1 MNAGSEVKVN
11 ALRSARAVSQHSLLD
26 LLYGG
31 LLDALGQDILQYL
44 RTESEAELDQEGLAL
59 LLSPAER
66 HTQRDRGRII
76 NGTLQIPLQNNIEF
90 NVGYNV

>member
-1 MNAGSEVKVN
+1 MNAGSEVNVN
-11 ALRSARAVSQHSLLD
+11 GLRSVRAVSQHILLD

-44 RTESEAELDQEGLAL
+44 RTEREAELDQEGLAL

-66 HTQRDRGRII
+66 HTQRETEG
-76 NGTLQIPLQNNIEF
+76 ES
-90 NVGYNV
+90 